1 MPKMATKAAGN
12 IFYQAR
18 KEASSWNDRLSSREG
33 AAEETGVD
41 RTRLAYIELN
51 TVNPHPEE
59 VLILSDTYNA
69 PELCNHFCSK
79 MCPLG
84 VKTINE
90 VEIGELEKTV
100 LQLLSAFQS
109 LPQVKSELIDI
120 AADGV
125 IYDVGMPIGNLTSQL
140 FANIYLNELDQHCKH
155 DLHLHYYIRYM
166 DDIIILHNDKRY
178 LQSVK
183 DDIEVF
189 LKEALHLDLN
199 NKTAIRPTSLGIDF
213 VGYRIY
219 ATHRILKRSTAR
231 RIIRSVTSM
240 SKSLADG
247 TLTRADFD
255 RRVASYKG
263 ILEHCNSHGLR
274 RRLNENYKKYALCG
288 KGENPNGNS

>member
-59 VLILSDTYNA
+59 VLILADTYNA

-84 VKTINE
+84 VKTVNE

-100 LQLLSAFQS
+100 LQLLSVFQS
-109 LPQVKSELIDI
+109 LPQVKAELIDI

-125 IYDVGMPIGNLTSQL
+125 IDDGEKPRMENIIAKLDEAANKIQALKIYFQKQYGNRTIS
-140 FANIYLNELDQHCKH
+140 HT
-155 DLHLHYYIRYM
+155 
-166 DDIIILHNDKRY
+166 
-178 LQSVK
+178 
-183 DDIEVF
+183 
-189 LKEALHLDLN
+189 
-199 NKTAIRPTSLGIDF
+199 NKL
-213 VGYRIY
+213 
-219 ATHRILKRSTAR
+219 
-231 RIIRSVTSM
+231 
-240 SKSLADG
+240 
-247 TLTRADFD
+247 
-255 RRVASYKG
+255 
-263 ILEHCNSHGLR
+263 
-274 RRLNENYKKYALCG
+274 
-288 KGENPNGNS
+288 

>member
-84 VKTINE
+84 VKTVNE
-90 VEIGELEKTV
+90 VEVGELEKTV
-100 LQLLSAFQS
+100 LQLLSVFQS
-109 LPQVKSELIDI
+109 LPQLKAELIDI

-125 IYDVGMPIGNLTSQL
+125 IDDGEKPRMENIISKLDEAANKIQALKIYFQKQYGNRTKS
-140 FANIYLNELDQHCKH
+140 HT
-155 DLHLHYYIRYM
+155 
-166 DDIIILHNDKRY
+166 
-178 LQSVK
+178 
-183 DDIEVF
+183 
-189 LKEALHLDLN
+189 
-199 NKTAIRPTSLGIDF
+199 NKL
-213 VGYRIY
+213 
-219 ATHRILKRSTAR
+219 
-231 RIIRSVTSM
+231 
-240 SKSLADG
+240 
-247 TLTRADFD
+247 
-255 RRVASYKG
+255 
-263 ILEHCNSHGLR
+263 
-274 RRLNENYKKYALCG
+274 
-288 KGENPNGNS
+288 